1 MHLECNRGTNLLCL
15 DWSEICDGHIDCLNN
30 GIDEEHC
37 WQLQINTQVNKSDNE
52 SDRILWDPTIRRKS
66 YRNPGD
72 DPRDGSVVLDPIG
85 SHSKIR

>member
-1 MHLECNRGTNLLCL
+1 MTHLLVHVVEVLVKLVIYHLLL
-15 DWSEICDGHIDCLNN
+15 VLSIDRY
-30 GIDEEHC
+30 
-37 WQLQINTQVNKSDNE
+37 TQVNKSDNE

>member
-1 MHLECNRGTNLLCL
+1 METKCT
-15 DWSEICDGHIDCLNN
+15 S
-30 GIDEEHC
+30 
-37 WQLQINTQVNKSDNE
+37 QVNKSDNE

-72 DPRDGSVVLDPIG
+72 DPRDGSLVLDPMG

>member
-1 MHLECNRGTNLLCL
+1 MSLLVGQKGWKFAGTLAVTVATSIAVNRF
-15 DWSEICDGHIDCLNN
+15 
-30 GIDEEHC
+30 
-37 WQLQINTQVNKSDNE
+37 TQVNKSDNE

-85 SHSKIR
+85 SPSKIR

>member
-1 MHLECNRGTNLLCL
+1 MKKQ
-15 DWSEICDGHIDCLNN
+15 DDIF
-30 GIDEEHC
+30 DEMGYSSFSSIS
-37 WQLQINTQVNKSDNE
+37 QKNKFDNE